1 MNFCVCTSASCGSA
15 VEINATAPADDEKV
29 PHTLWNDWN
38 AGHHYYLSAGTDT
51 HDVWRFAR

>member
-1 MNFCVCTSASCGSA
+1 